1 MEDRRQTQGSYI
13 FVCFLNIILILFL
26 KKDVVLHNLNK
37 MNLLTSMSHSPTYQQ
52 VVLGKIK
59 SEKAKKKK
67 NRIPVNSETIK
78 YEREKKEM
86 NETFRKKKRKEKVII
101 ESKTLTDLWANLRKP
116 GKPPAS
122 RNT

>member
-1 MEDRRQTQGSYI
+1 M

-37 MNLLTSMSHSPTYQQ
+37 MNLLTSMSHSPTYRQ

>member
-1 MEDRRQTQGSYI
+1 
-13 FVCFLNIILILFL
+13 
-26 KKDVVLHNLNK
+26 

-86 NETFRKKKRKEKVII
+86 NETFRKKKKKEKSDYRI
-101 ESKTLTDLWANLRKP
+101 ENTHRSLGQSKETRKTSCLQKHIMAHDIP
-116 GKPPAS
+116 KELPRTMKS
-122 RNT
+122 FLKNKN

>member
-1 MEDRRQTQGSYI
+1 M

-86 NETFRKKKRKEKVII
+86 NETFRKKKKKEKVII

>member
-1 MEDRRQTQGSYI
+1 MEDRRQTQGSYM